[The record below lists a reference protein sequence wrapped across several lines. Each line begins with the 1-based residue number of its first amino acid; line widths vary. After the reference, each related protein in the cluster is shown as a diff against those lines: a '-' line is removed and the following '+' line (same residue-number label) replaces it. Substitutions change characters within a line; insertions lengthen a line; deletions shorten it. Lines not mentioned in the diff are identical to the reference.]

1 MGVTTLEKAPG
12 GLHEPWLG
20 IWRISLKQM
29 KEQGSWVV
37 SQRPLLDEY
46 VYALRAAHGA
56 RTSAESA
63 VAWDK
68 HSKRALA
75 LADALGLTP
84 KAKKAFGKAGEGGK
98 DGEQSS
104 DPFSTLDEV
113 GAKRKAKAR
122 AS

>member
-1 MGVTTLEKAPG
+1 MGVPTLEKAPG

-29 KEQGSWVV
+29 KEQGTWLV

-46 VYALRAAHGA
+46 VYALRAAQNA
-56 RTSAESA
+56 RASAESA

-84 KAKKAFGKAGEGGK
+84 KAQKVLAAKLKEG
-98 DGEQSS
+98 DEHQD
-104 DPFSTLDEV
+104 DPFSGLDEI
-113 GAKRKAKAR
+113 AQKRKAKA
-122 AS
+122 S

>member
-1 MGVTTLEKAPG
+1 MGVPTLEKAPG

-29 KEQGSWVV
+29 KEQGTWVV

-46 VYALRAAHGA
+46 VYALRAAQSA
-56 RTSAESA
+56 RSSAESA
-63 VAWDK
+63 VVWDK

-84 KAKKAFGKAGEGGK
+84 KARKAFGKASEGSE
-98 DGEQSS
+98 DGEQNS
-104 DPFSTLDEV
+104 DPFSGLDEV
-113 GAKRKAKAR
+113 GAKREAKA
-122 AS
+122 S